1 MPTRKIDLRR
11 PLAVLALVATLAIVP
26 FAGTMSVH
34 AEPDRPQFADL
45 IEANSPAVVNIRTTM
60 TRKGGDAGRH
70 PMPETMPG
78 APFDDFFR
86 RFFEQMPQQGPHGR
100 PPHGPALG
108 QGSGFI
114 VSADGH
120 VVTNNHVIENADE
133 ISVVTDDGTTYIAEL
148 VGTDAKTDL
157 AVLKI
162 EADDALPFVR
172 FGDSDEARTGDW
184 IIAIGNPFGLGGTA
198 TAGIISARGRDLQAG
213 PYDDFI
219 QIDAP
224 INRGNSGGPV
234 FNTDGEVIGVN
245 TMIYSPNG
253 GNVGIGFAIPSALV
267 TDIVADLRA
276 NGSVKRGWLGVQ
288 IQGVSPEIADSLG
301 LGDDRGAL
309 IAQVETGSPADE
321 AGLESGDVI
330 VDFDGKDIETVKDL
344 TRVVASTKADEK
356 VEVGV
361 WRDGKRR
368 ERDVRIGA
376 QPEEPLQLAS
386 ADDSQ
391 RGKLGLELSPLT
403 PDMRRQFRV
412 PGKVAGALVVGVDPR
427 GPAARQGVRPGDV
440 ISMVGQTTV
449 DSPDQVRE
457 QVEAAAD
464 HDRDHVLLRI
474 ERNGGSRFL
483 AMKLT

>member
-1 MPTRKIDLRR
+1 MPIRNSYLRR
-11 PLAVLALVATLAIVP
+11 SLSVLAVVATLAIVP

-34 AEPDRPQFADL
+34 AETDRPQFADL

-60 TRKGGDAGRH
+60 THKDGRTGAH
-70 PMPETMPG
+70 PMPEMTPG

-86 RFFEQMPQQGPHGR
+86 RFFEQMPQQGPRG
-100 PPHGPALG
+100 PSPHGQAMG

-133 ISVVTDDGTTYIAEL
+133 ISVVTDDGTTYTASL
-148 VGTDAKTDL
+148 VGTDPKTDL

-162 EADDALPFVR
+162 EADDPMPFVR
-172 FGDSDEARTGDW
+172 FGDSDDARIGDW

-224 INRGNSGGPV
+224 INRGNSGGPI

-253 GNVGIGFAIPSALV
+253 GNVGIGFAIPSAV
-267 TDIVADLRA
+267 ATTIVADLRA
-276 NGSVKRGWLGVQ
+276 NGSVARGWLGVQ

-301 LGDDRGAL
+301 LDEDRGAL
-309 IAQVETGSPADE
+309 IAQVESGSPADE
-321 AGLESGDVI
+321 AGLKSGDVI
-330 VDFDGKDIETVKDL
+330 VDFDGKDIKTVKDL
-344 TRVVASTKADEK
+344 TRMVASTKAEQS

-376 QPEEPLQLAS
+376 QSEEPLQLAS
-386 ADDSQ
+386 AEDTQ

-403 PDMRRQFRV
+403 PDTRRQFRV
-412 PGKVAGALVVGVDPR
+412 PGKIDGALVVGVDPR
-427 GPAARQGVRPGDV
+427 GPAARRGVRPGDV
-440 ISMVGQTTV
+440 ISMVGQTPV
-449 DSPDQVRE
+449 ESPDQVRE
-457 QVEAAAD
+457 QVQAATD
-464 HDRDHVLLRI
+464 DDRDHVLLRI

-483 AMKLT
+483 AMKLS

>member
-1 MPTRKIDLRR
+1 MPIRNSYLRR
-11 PLAVLALVATLAIVP
+11 SLPVLALVATLAIVP

-34 AEPDRPQFADL
+34 AETDRPQFADL

-60 TRKGGDAGRH
+60 THKDGRAGAH
-70 PMPETMPG
+70 PMPEMTPG

-86 RFFEQMPQQGPHGR
+86 RFFEQMPQQGPR
-100 PPHGPALG
+100 GPAPRGPAMG

-114 VSADGH
+114 ISDDGH

-133 ISVVTDDGTTYIAEL
+133 ISVVTDDGTTYTAEL
-148 VGTDAKTDL
+148 VGTDPKTDL

-162 EADDALPFVR
+162 EADDPLPFVR
-172 FGDSDEARTGDW
+172 FGDSDDARIGDW

-224 INRGNSGGPV
+224 INRGNSGGPI

-253 GNVGIGFAIPSALV
+253 GNVGIGFAIPSAV
-267 TDIVADLRA
+267 ATTIVADLKA
-276 NGSVKRGWLGVQ
+276 NGSVERGWLGVQ

-301 LGDDRGAL
+301 LEEDRGAL
-309 IAQVETGSPADE
+309 IARIESGSPADE

-330 VDFDGKDIETVKDL
+330 MDFDGKDIETVKDL
-344 TRVVASTKADEK
+344 TRMVAATKVEET

-368 ERDVRIGA
+368 ERDVRVGA
-376 QPEEPLQLAS
+376 QADEPLRLAS
-386 ADDSQ
+386 AQDTQ

-412 PGKVAGALVVGVDPR
+412 PGQIDGALVVGVDPR
-427 GPAARQGVRPGDV
+427 SPAAKQGLRPGDV
-440 ISMVGQTTV
+440 ISMVGQTPV
-449 DSPDQVRE
+449 ESPDQVRE
-457 QVEAAAD
+457 QVEAATED
-464 HDRDHVLLRI
+464 DRDHVLLRI
-474 ERNGGSRFL
+474 ERNGGSRFV
-483 AMKLT
+483 AMKLA